1 MVVEESK
8 NEGVLIPS
16 LLDKVYELHRQNHC
30 KKNLINKEE
39 NEIKLQKKKNTHTH
53 NLYERIEKKNR
64 SFNLE
69 NIRKKQNRRGKHE
82 KDPVFDVENV
92 TKKSN
97 FEDKKRNKE
106 KTGRKRKNNDHSRK
120 NRSK

>member
-39 NEIKLQKKKNTHTH
+39 NEIKLQKKNTHTH
-53 NLYERIEKKNR
+53 TIFTKELK
-64 SFNLE
+64 
-69 NIRKKQNRRGKHE
+69 
-82 KDPVFDVENV
+82 
-92 TKKSN
+92 KKS
-97 FEDKKRNKE
+97 KL
-106 KTGRKRKNNDHSRK
+106 
-120 NRSK
+120 